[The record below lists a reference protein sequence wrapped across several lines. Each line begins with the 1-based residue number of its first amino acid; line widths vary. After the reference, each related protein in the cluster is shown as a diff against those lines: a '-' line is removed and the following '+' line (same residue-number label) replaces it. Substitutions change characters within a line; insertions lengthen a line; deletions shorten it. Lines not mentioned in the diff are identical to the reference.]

1 MASKV
6 MSSSSTRSTESRQRL
21 GRGLAA
27 LLGDAKSDVE
37 ASDKL
42 QGVRQIPIEFVRSNS
57 KNPRQSFNEADLEE
71 LAASIRERGIIQPI
85 VVRPVIDATDTYE
98 IVAGERR
105 WRAAQRAELH
115 TVPVIALQIT
125 DREALELSIVENVQR
140 ADLNAL
146 EEARGYAQLASDY
159 GYSHSEIGRVI
170 GKSRSHVANTLRL
183 MALPE
188 HTRSLLATGALTAG
202 HARALLTT
210 NDPDSIAD
218 RIVARGLSVRDVEKL
233 TSGNPSSPPPTP
245 KHLDADPVT
254 RDLENRVSLSIGA
267 KIAIQNTKRLR
278 EIRIK
283 FKNIEQLEYICSKLL
298 HS

>member
-1 MASKV
+1 MAS
-6 MSSSSTRSTESRQRL
+6 SSPRNADSRQRL

-27 LLGDAKSDVE
+27 LLGDAKSE
-37 ASDKL
+37 AGSQEKWE
-42 QGVRQIPIEFVRSNS
+42 GVRQIPIEFIRSNS
-57 KNPRQSFNEADLEE
+57 RNPRQSFNEAELEE

-85 VVRPVIDATDTYE
+85 VVRPVAAATDTFE

-105 WRAAQRAELH
+105 WRAAQRAGLH
-115 TVPVIALQIT
+115 SVPIISLQIN

-146 EEARGYAQLASDY
+146 EEAKGYAQLASDY
-159 GYSHSEIGRVI
+159 GYSHAEIGRVI

-183 MALPE
+183 LALPE
-188 HTRSLLATGALTAG
+188 HTRNLLASGALTAG

-210 NDPDSIAD
+210 SDPNGIAD

-233 TSGNPSSPPPTP
+233 SGGEQSPASPDTKPV
-245 KHLDADPVT
+245 DADPVT
-254 RDLENRVSLSIGA
+254 RDLENRISLSLGA
-267 KIAIQNTKRLR
+267 QIAIQNTKRTR

-283 FKNIEQLEYICSKLL
+283 FKDLEQLEYICNKLL
-298 HS
+298 QS